1 MKHKIKLLE
10 NYEICYARKQYRNFI
25 NPFIVTTDASG
36 YAIGGILNQTIG
48 KDLPITYTSRLLN
61 KAEQNYFIIEK
72 ELFAIVYS
80 VQFFQSY
87 IYDKEIHISYGLSTS
102 EMVAFSKRPDI
113 SSDNDLN

>member
-25 NPFIVTTDASG
+25 KPFVVTTDASG
-36 YAIGGILNQTIG
+36 YAIGGILSQTIG

-87 IYDKEIHISYGLSTS
+87 IYGRKFTLVMDHQPLKWLHSVKDPIS
-102 EMVAFSKRPDI
+102 RPI
-113 SSDNDLN
+113 MT